1 MSQGFS
7 HAERAYLDA
16 QQLGRLATVDAQGR
30 PHVAPVGYTYN
41 ETTGTIDIGGFN
53 MSTTAKFKH
62 VRRTGVAAF
71 VVDDVLAP
79 WRPRGIEVRGRAE
92 ALATAPGADTGLIRI
107 HPDRVHSWGEGLRPT
122 GDDGR

>member
-7 HAERAYLDA
+7 DRERAYLDA

-41 ETTGTIDIGGFN
+41 ETTGTIDIGGFS

-62 VRRTGVAAF
+62 VRRAGVAAL